1 MPTIAGAVTPKVR
14 KSIISLYYSTVF
26 QSKTIGIIGCGIT
39 LFLLIIFLA
48 ARKYSIE
55 PSELTRD
62 PNGILKLKPYV
73 GMLTYFSLFT
83 WVAISTICWFS
94 YLVLRKVPTKILKS
108 GFYLYSAIFI
118 SILVLDDTFQFHEV
132 VFPQLIG
139 IPEFIIY
146 IIYSLILSVIIY
158 KYYEYLLNKYVA
170 HLFMAML
177 CFSLSIIIDLTC
189 EGKNYAIFI
198 EDSFKFFGVFFWL
211 IFYLKTAKAELK
223 WVLQEKP
230 N

>member
-1 MPTIAGAVTPKVR
+1 MPKITEAVSPTIR
-14 KSIISLYYSTVF
+14 KSFISLYYSTVF
-26 QSKTIGIIGCGIT
+26 QSKTIGIIGSVIT
-39 LFLLIIFLA
+39 LFLLVIFLT

-62 PNGILKLKPYV
+62 PNGILKVKPYV

-83 WVAISTICWFS
+83 WVAISSICWFS

-146 IIYSLILSVIIY
+146 IVYSLILTTIIF

-170 HLFMAML
+170 HLFMAMF

-189 EGKNYAIFI
+189 EGMNYAIFI

-223 WVLQEKP
+223 WVLQGKP

>member
-118 SILVLDDTFQFHEV
+118 SILVLDDTFDPSSEASQV
-132 VFPQLIG
+132 R
-139 IPEFIIY
+139 
-146 IIYSLILSVIIY
+146 S
-158 KYYEYLLNKYVA
+158 
-170 HLFMAML
+170 
-177 CFSLSIIIDLTC
+177 
-189 EGKNYAIFI
+189 
-198 EDSFKFFGVFFWL
+198 
-211 IFYLKTAKAELK
+211 
-223 WVLQEKP
+223 
-230 N
+230 